1 MIDENPRSSGRRR
14 FPAQEPGRFFLT
26 EGGIE
31 TEIMYKWG
39 HELPEFA
46 MYPLLERPAAM
57 ADVRRMYRAF
67 LDTAAQHDTAVLM
80 GGLDYRASPDWGSLL
95 GYSAAGL
102 AEANLASI
110 QFLRELAAEYRDDI
124 ETILIQ
130 GFVGPRGDA
139 YQRNVV
145 MGRDEAQEYHS
156 VQLATL
162 AEADVDLA
170 WAFTFNDED
179 EAIGVARAARAL
191 DVPIAVSFTLTS
203 EAKVHSGSTLE
214 AAITTVDAATDS
226 SVEFFG
232 INCSHPSEF
241 SPALTPGDWS
251 DRIRSLRPNASKM
264 EKIALC
270 QLGHLEE
277 GDPVELAELMG
288 GLARRYPL
296 IDIWGGCCGT
306 GAEHL
311 DLIASTVGPAREGA
325 DPSASILTNQRRSAR

>member
-1 MIDENPRSSGRRR
+1 MSNAH
-14 FPAQEPGRFFLT
+14 FPAQVPGRRYLT

-46 MYPLLERPAAM
+46 MYPLLDRPAAM
-57 ADVRRMYRAF
+57 ADMRTMYRGY
-67 LDTAAQHDTAVLM
+67 LDAAATHGMSALM
-80 GGLDYRASPDWGSLL
+80 GGLDYRASPDWGTLL
-95 GYSAAGL
+95 GYSPAGL

-110 QFLRELAAEYRDDI
+110 AFLRELAAEYADDI
-124 ETILIQ
+124 DTILIQ

-139 YQRNVV
+139 YERNVV
-145 MGRDEAQEYHS
+145 MTRDEAEDYHS

-162 AEADVDLA
+162 KEAGVDLA
-170 WAFTFNDED
+170 WAFTFNDEE
-179 EAIGVARAARAL
+179 EAIGVAKAGRAA
-191 DVPIAVSFTLTS
+191 DVPVAVSFTLTGD
-203 EAKVHSGSTLE
+203 ARVHSGSTLA
-214 AAITTVDAATDS
+214 AAIETVDAATDS

-232 INCSHPSEF
+232 INCSHPIEF
-241 SPALTPGDWS
+241 GPALTAGPWT
-251 DRIRSLRPNASKM
+251 DRLRSMRPNASKM

-277 GDPVELAELMG
+277 GDSKELAGHMGEL
-288 GLARRYPL
+288 AVRFPQ

-311 DLIASTVGPAREGA
+311 GLIAEATA
-325 DPSASILTNQRRSAR
+325 

>member
-1 MIDENPRSSGRRR
+1 MASIDDVLSKRR
-14 FPAQEPGRFFLT
+14 FPLRKPGQIFLT

-31 TEIMYKWG
+31 TEIMYKWR

-46 MYPLLERPAAM
+46 MYPLLDRPDAM

-67 LDTAAQHDTAVLM
+67 LDTAAKHRTAVLM

-95 GYSAAGL
+95 GFSAAGL

-110 QFLRELAAEYRDDI
+110 SFLRELAAEYVDDI

-145 MGRDEAQEYHS
+145 MSADEAEEYHS

-170 WAFTFNDED
+170 WAFTFNDEN
-179 EAIGVARAARAL
+179 EAIGAARAARAA
-191 DVPIAVSFTLTS
+191 DVPLAVSFTLTGQ
-203 EAKVHSGSTLE
+203 ARVHSGSTLA
-214 AAITTVDAATDS
+214 AAIETVDAATDG

-232 INCSHPSEF
+232 INCSHPLEF
-241 SPALTPGDWS
+241 GPALTEGAWT
-251 DRIRSLRPNASKM
+251 DRLRSLRPNASSM

-277 GDPVELAELMG
+277 GDPADLAIRMG
-288 GLARRYPL
+288 DLAGRYPG

-306 GAEHL
+306 GAAHL
-311 DLIASTVGPAREGA
+311 DLIGA
-325 DPSASILTNQRRSAR
+325 AVAQKRR

>member
-1 MIDENPRSSGRRR
+1 MSVNTVNDASPRR
-14 FPAQEPGRFFLT
+14 FPTRQPGQVFLT

-46 MYPLLERPAAM
+46 MYPLLENPAAL
-57 ADVRRMYRAF
+57 ADLRTMYRAF
-67 LDTAAQHDTAVLM
+67 LDTAARHDAAVLM
-80 GGLDYRASPDWGSLL
+80 GGFDYRASPDWGSLL

-110 QFLRELAAEYRDDI
+110 DFLRELAAEYSDDI

-139 YQRNVV
+139 YERNVV
-145 MGRDEAQEYHS
+145 MGPDEAEEYHS

-162 AEADVDLA
+162 SQAGVDLA
-170 WAFTFNDED
+170 WAFTFNDES
-179 EAIGVARAARAL
+179 EAIGVARAARAV
-191 DVPIAVSFTLTS
+191 DVPVAVSFTLTS
-203 EAKVHSGSTLE
+203 EARVHSGSSLE
-214 AAITTVDAATDS
+214 AAIRAVDVATDS

-241 SPALTPGDWS
+241 SPALS
-251 DRIRSLRPNASKM
+251 DGAWTERIRSLRPNASKM

-277 GDPVELAELMG
+277 GDPVELAGLMG
-288 GLARRYPL
+288 GLARRFPS

-306 GAEHL
+306 GAVHL
-311 DLIASTVGPAREGA
+311 DLIAQAVQLQDEM
-325 DPSASILTNQRRSAR
+325 N

>member
-1 MIDENPRSSGRRR
+1 MASIDTAVAKRR
-14 FPAQEPGRFFLT
+14 FPSRKPGQIFLT

-39 HELPEFA
+39 HDLPEFA
-46 MYPLLERPAAM
+46 MYPLLDRPAAM

-67 LDTAAQHDTAVLM
+67 LDTAAKHRTAVLM

-102 AEANLASI
+102 AEVNLASI
-110 QFLRELAAEYRDDI
+110 ALLRDLAAEYADDI
-124 ETILIQ
+124 DTILIQ

-145 MGRDEAQEYHS
+145 MTADEAEDYHA

-162 AEADVDLA
+162 KEAEVDLA
-170 WAFTFNDED
+170 WAFTFNDEQ

-191 DVPIAVSFTLTS
+191 DVPVAVSFTLTS
-203 EAKVHSGSTLE
+203 DALVHSGSTL
-214 AAITTVDAATDS
+214 ASAIQTVDAATEG

-232 INCSHPSEF
+232 INCSHPLEF
-241 SPALTPGDWS
+241 GPALTDSAWT
-251 DRIRSLRPNASKM
+251 DRLRSLRPNASSM

-277 GDPVELAELMG
+277 GDPADLAARMG
-288 GLARRYPL
+288 DLAGRFPR

-306 GAEHL
+306 GALHI
-311 DLIASTVGPAREGA
+311 DLIA
-325 DPSASILTNQRRSAR
+325 ASVAQKRG

>member
-1 MIDENPRSSGRRR
+1 MSSDNPASATRRQ
-14 FPAQEPGRFFLT
+14 FPAQVPGRMFLT

-46 MYPLLERPAAM
+46 MYPLLENPVAM
-57 ADVRRMYRAF
+57 DDVRRMYRAF
-67 LDTAAQHDTAVLM
+67 LDTAARHGTAVLM
-80 GGLDYRASPDWGSLL
+80 GGFDYRASPDWGALL

-110 QFLRELAAEYRDDI
+110 AFLRELAAEYRDDI

-130 GFVGPRGDA
+130 GFIGPRGDA
-139 YQRNVV
+139 YERNVL
-145 MGRDEAQEYHS
+145 MSRDEAEDYHS
-156 VQLATL
+156 VQLSTL
-162 AEADVDLA
+162 AEAKVDLA
-170 WAFTFNDED
+170 WAFTFSDEE
-179 EAIGVARAARAL
+179 EAIGVARAARAV
-191 DVPIAVSFTLTS
+191 DVPVAVSFTLTS
-203 EAKVHSGSTLE
+203 DARVHSGSTLE
-214 AAITTVDAATDS
+214 AAIATVDAATAS

-241 SPALTPGDWS
+241 MPALTSGSWT

-277 GDPVELAELMG
+277 GDPAELAELMG
-288 GLARRYPL
+288 GIARRYPL

-311 DLIASTVGPAREGA
+311 GLIANTVGSARE
-325 DPSASILTNQRRSAR
+325 SN